1 MNRQEIVAVAPPAA
15 FSNGRRSK
23 QRDVHNDDAVRRLP
37 EFLRFFLP
45 LAVESH
51 GVLAHPLPRTGESG
65 HSDTSSQS
73 KTHSIESQEVRYRW
87 HPWYG
92 RAVWIHEDLEKHG
105 EGIRRCRSENNVKAR
120 PLELP
125 AWMFDE
131 ERCRSMEIRSA
142 ARVDCK
148 ALQRLKELLKQR
160 KSQTGRDGVV
170 EGQHRLGGADAEAS
184 KSLSTST
191 AGSISSHGEE
201 AGLAKPTIGNSTKN
215 AEAFGATVESTWRES
230 AREQSKGGRR

>member
-1 MNRQEIVAVAPPAA
+1 MR
-15 FSNGRRSK
+15 
-23 QRDVHNDDAVRRLP
+23 RDVRNGGADRRLR
-37 EFLRFFLP
+37 EFR
-45 LAVESH
+45 SH
-51 GVLAHPLPRTGESG
+51 CQRPVPIVNRVNPYLTISATAPRG
-65 HSDTSSQS
+65 TSSQS

-201 AGLAKPTIGNSTKN
+201 AGLAKPTIGNSTTN

-230 AREQSKGGRR
+230 DREQSKGGRR

>member
-1 MNRQEIVAVAPPAA
+1 ENSDLVSPV
-15 FSNGRRSK
+15 
-23 QRDVHNDDAVRRLP
+23 RDWNADERDC
-37 EFLRFFLP
+37 
-45 LAVESH
+45 
-51 GVLAHPLPRTGESG
+51 
-65 HSDTSSQS
+65 TSSQS

-92 RAVWIHEDLEKHG
+92 RTVWIHEDLEKNG
-105 EGIRRCRSENNVKAR
+105 EGIRRCRGENNVKAR

>member
-1 MNRQEIVAVAPPAA
+1 MSLFQATDAC
-15 FSNGRRSK
+15 G
-23 QRDVHNDDAVRRLP
+23 NDGTRGP
-37 EFLRFFLP
+37 
-45 LAVESH
+45 
-51 GVLAHPLPRTGESG
+51 
-65 HSDTSSQS
+65 S
-73 KTHSIESQEVRYRW
+73 KTHSIESQEVRYLW

-92 RAVWIHEDLEKHG
+92 RTVCIHEELEKNS
-105 EGIRRCRSENNVKAR
+105 EGIRRCRDENNVNAR

>member
-1 MNRQEIVAVAPPAA
+1 MLKGC
-15 FSNGRRSK
+15 SNGDPIR
-23 QRDVHNDDAVRRLP
+23 QRAVGTGDASHQ
-37 EFLRFFLP
+37 LRESRQFFRPTVPVGDLVNLYP
-45 LAVESH
+45 TTDE
-51 GVLAHPLPRTGESG
+51 GGIC
-65 HSDTSSQS
+65 DTRGPS
-73 KTHSIESQEVRYRW
+73 KTHSIESQEVQYLW

-92 RAVWIHEDLEKHG
+92 RTVCIHEELEKNS
-105 EGIRRCRSENNVKAR
+105 EGIRRCRDENNVNAR

-160 KSQTGRDGVV
+160 KSQTCGDCVV

-184 KSLSTST
+184 ESLSTSA
-191 AGSISSHGEE
+191 AGSISSQGEE
-201 AGLAKPTIGNSTKN
+201 AGLAKPTTGDSTKN
-215 AEAFGATVESTWRES
+215 AETFGPTVAFTRREGV
-230 AREQSKGGRR
+230 RKESKGGRR

>member
-1 MNRQEIVAVAPPAA
+1 MRPGVRSDGEVHRLGRSERFVPTCSPEFHVIPARPYLRIDA
-15 FSNGRRSK
+15 FSIRGTRG
-23 QRDVHNDDAVRRLP
+23 P
-37 EFLRFFLP
+37 
-45 LAVESH
+45 
-51 GVLAHPLPRTGESG
+51 
-65 HSDTSSQS
+65 S
-73 KTHSIESQEVRYRW
+73 KTHSIESQEVRYLW

-92 RAVWIHEDLEKHG
+92 RTVCIHEELEKNS
-105 EGIRRCRSENNVKAR
+105 EGIRRCRDENNVNAR

-160 KSQTGRDGVV
+160 KSQTCGDCVV

-184 KSLSTST
+184 ESLSTSA
-191 AGSISSHGEE
+191 AGSISSQGEE
-201 AGLAKPTIGNSTKN
+201 AGLAKPTTGDSTKN
-215 AEAFGATVESTWRES
+215 AETFGPTVAFTRREGV
-230 AREQSKGGRR
+230 RKESKGGRR

>member
-1 MNRQEIVAVAPPAA
+1 MAGRGGDRPGQYTENLITQPAV
-15 FSNGRRSK
+15 R
-23 QRDVHNDDAVRRLP
+23 NDDGDRRL
-37 EFLRFFLP
+37 R
-45 LAVESH
+45 ESQLLCRATVPGVSWVSPYPTKGEAAIH
-51 GVLAHPLPRTGESG
+51 GTRGP
-65 HSDTSSQS
+65 S
-73 KTHSIESQEVRYRW
+73 KTHSIESQEVRYLW

-92 RAVWIHEDLEKHG
+92 RTVCIHEELEKNS
-105 EGIRRCRSENNVKAR
+105 EGIRRCRDENNVNAR

-160 KSQTGRDGVV
+160 KSQTCGDCVV

-184 KSLSTST
+184 ESLSTSA
-191 AGSISSHGEE
+191 AGSISSQGEE
-201 AGLAKPTIGNSTKN
+201 AGLAKPTTGDSTKN
-215 AEAFGATVESTWRES
+215 AETFGPTVAFTRREGV
-230 AREQSKGGRR
+230 RKESKGGRR

>member
-1 MNRQEIVAVAPPAA
+1 MTKPPGVRSDDGVHQPVGSERFVPTCSLEFHAPPARPYLTT
-15 FSNGRRSK
+15 S
-23 QRDVHNDDAVRRLP
+23 V
-37 EFLRFFLP
+37 
-45 LAVESH
+45 
-51 GVLAHPLPRTGESG
+51 SG
-65 HSDTSSQS
+65 IRDTSSQS

-184 KSLSTST
+184 KSLLES
-191 AGSISSHGEE
+191 GPYLR
-201 AGLAKPTIGNSTKN
+201 LASN
-215 AEAFGATVESTWRES
+215 ASDLAA
-230 AREQSKGGRR
+230 